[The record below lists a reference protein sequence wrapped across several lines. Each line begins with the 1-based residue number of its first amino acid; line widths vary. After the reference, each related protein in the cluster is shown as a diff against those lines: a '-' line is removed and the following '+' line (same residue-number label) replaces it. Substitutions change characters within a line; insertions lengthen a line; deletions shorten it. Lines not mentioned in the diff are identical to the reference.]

1 MKSSAERKCNT
12 SNAERYRTVESIKR
26 EGNNYVSPTRFLSS
40 LSIQFRLVEKM
51 RRLYTFFFLF
61 LKLYTLFFKEKTVLL
76 STNKIFLIQ
85 QFLFNVLG
93 PRNQNFIG
101 IWCNDKFDLPRLQL
115 SCASSHR
122 ETTLIIARPAN
133 CTQTAIATFLSPCS
147 WEISSISSPLYA
159 GGLISSASTMYYYVK
174 RERSC
179 EV

>member
-1 MKSSAERKCNT
+1 MKHKYYSTNVSTCFFSRIKSSAERKCNT

-101 IWCNDKFDLPRLQL
+101 VDAMINLTYLDYNCPAPLRTGKLP
-115 SCASSHR
+115 
-122 ETTLIIARPAN
+122 
-133 CTQTAIATFLSPCS
+133 
-147 WEISSISSPLYA
+147 
-159 GGLISSASTMYYYVK
+159 
-174 RERSC
+174 
-179 EV
+179 

>member
-101 IWCNDKFDLPRLQL
+101 VDAMINLTYLDYNCPAPLRTGKLP
-115 SCASSHR
+115 
-122 ETTLIIARPAN
+122 
-133 CTQTAIATFLSPCS
+133 
-147 WEISSISSPLYA
+147 
-159 GGLISSASTMYYYVK
+159 
-174 RERSC
+174 
-179 EV
+179 